1 MNLEVFLSESEL
13 LALFLARTLLRTIFS
28 SLGASMRRWILPSEP
43 PEYMTPY
50 VITDVDEFAGFDSEF

>member
-43 PEYMTPY
+43 PEYMTLTSSPML
-50 VITDVDEFAGFDSEF
+50 IEFAGFDSEF